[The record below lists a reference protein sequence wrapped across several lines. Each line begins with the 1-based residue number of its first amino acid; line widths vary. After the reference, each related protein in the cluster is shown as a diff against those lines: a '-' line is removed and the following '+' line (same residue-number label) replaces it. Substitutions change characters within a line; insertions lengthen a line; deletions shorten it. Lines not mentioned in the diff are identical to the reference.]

1 MMKCC
6 CNSSFGTWR
15 SGLAAVGFAVSVS
28 WAFTGLPVLLG
39 YGEPGIGTGAGD
51 RAGEI
56 LAVVLVPLWVALG
69 IAEGRLSGDGKGSG
83 EECLPLR
90 SE

>member
-1 MMKCC
+1 MKCC

-15 SGLAAVGFAVSVS
+15 SGLAAVGFAVFVS

-39 YGEPGIGTGAGD
+39 YGEPGAGD

-56 LAVVLVPLWVALG
+56 FAVVLVPLWVAMG
-69 IAEGRLSGDGKGSG
+69 MAEGRLSKDGKGSG
-83 EECLPLR
+83 EECTPTR
-90 SE
+90 PE